1 MAAEL
6 KKTVG
11 QDAKL
16 VVGNSGEFTVWI
28 DDKLVAEKKLGR
40 FPSPEE
46 VAAVVK
52 AALAS
57 PTPGTA

>member
-28 DDKLVAEKKLGR
+28 DDKLVAEKKWGR
-40 FPSPEE
+40 FPSPEG
-46 VAAVVK
+46 VVDAVK
-52 AALAS
+52 AAL
-57 PTPGTA
+57 

>member
-16 VVGNSGEFTVWI
+16 VVGGSGEFTIWL

-46 VAAVVK
+46 VAAAVK
-52 AALAS
+52 AALPIS
-57 PTPGTA
+57 